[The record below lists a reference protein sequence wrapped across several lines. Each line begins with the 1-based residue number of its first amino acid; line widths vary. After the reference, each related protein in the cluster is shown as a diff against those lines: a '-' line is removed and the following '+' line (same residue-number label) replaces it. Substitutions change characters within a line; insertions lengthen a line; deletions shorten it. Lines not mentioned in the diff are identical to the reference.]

1 MFDCCGSGP
10 STKAIQYANRSGKV
24 LSDSTLTSGEKCVR
38 SQDDF
43 LDNQSN
49 KTRFIAGLNNHLSR
63 NGFQCVAD
71 DYTTITKIVSE
82 YHSWGKHIVVN
93 GDDTDVLCILMN
105 HWKKAANTSG
115 PWKVRR
121 TTVIIFKKELPIK
134 TMAIKSIFWNQ
145 IHQRGFSWD
154 SVSCLMSIR

>member
-1 MFDCCGSGP
+1 MRNGNNASLCSFLMKVIPNANLPTEIVQVNDGETLLFQIKSLLFTKSSDIYMLYEKSLYSKYGYCQVVFDCCGSGP
-10 STKAIQYANRSGKV
+10 STKAIQHANRSGKV
-24 LSDSTLTSGEKCVR
+24 LSDSTLTSDEKCVR

-82 YHSWGKHIVVN
+82 YHS
-93 GDDTDVLCILMN
+93 
-105 HWKKAANTSG
+105 
-115 PWKVRR
+115 
-121 TTVIIFKKELPIK
+121 
-134 TMAIKSIFWNQ
+134 
-145 IHQRGFSWD
+145 
-154 SVSCLMSIR
+154 